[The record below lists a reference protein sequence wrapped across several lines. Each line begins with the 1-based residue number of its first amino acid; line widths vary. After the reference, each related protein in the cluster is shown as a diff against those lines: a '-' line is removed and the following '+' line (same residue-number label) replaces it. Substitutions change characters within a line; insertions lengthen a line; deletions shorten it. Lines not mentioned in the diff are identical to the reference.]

1 MLTATEAAAALGVS
15 KRHQLRVQ
23 IKALR
28 PHPQQKPA
36 DRREFVQNR
45 HLMPTAPPS
54 TSLCVKVPLCNGFP
68 VNWLISVA
76 VQCRERLGLHRLGRE

>member
-1 MLTATEAAAALGVS
+1 MPRPRDRQTS
-15 KRHQLRVQ
+15 QRHQLGVQ
-23 IKALR
+23 IKTLR

-54 TSLCVKVPLCNGFP
+54 RSALSVEGLSGSPLSCSG
-68 VNWLISVA
+68 LVA
-76 VQCRERLGLHRLGRE
+76 VQWREAVGLHRLGRE